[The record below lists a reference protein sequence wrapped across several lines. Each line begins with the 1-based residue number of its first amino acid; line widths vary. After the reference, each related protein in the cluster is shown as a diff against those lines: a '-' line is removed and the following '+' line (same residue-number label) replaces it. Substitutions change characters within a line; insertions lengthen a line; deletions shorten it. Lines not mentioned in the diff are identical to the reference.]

1 MTVEV
6 AEIIVLLIFTIQEW
20 EREKQTEWIPKVEF
34 QGDTLSDAERN
45 DIREAVM
52 DKISRYLMVIR
63 VYT

>member
-1 MTVEV
+1 M
-6 AEIIVLLIFTIQEW
+6 LIFTVQEW